1 MLTRTRLLELLH
13 LQSLRG
19 SSESSE
25 CKLLKQILEE
35 GGGPIE
41 RALAVG
47 EVMADAFEEVVVE
60 KMIRCFCYLLLLCC
74 LLGLDV

>member
-13 LQSLRG
+13 LQSLRNSG
-19 SSESSE
+19 KSPE

-41 RALAVG
+41 RVLVVG
-47 EVMADAFEEVVVE
+47 EVVADAFEEVVVE
-60 KMIRCFCYLLLLCC
+60 KMIRCFCCLRLLCC